1 MGDKQGSRVYLLKIF
16 FVFSIILVFFTVIF
30 AVNIV
35 LLKKIKILN
44 NVYNTTSIGYVN
56 YSETINIVREKFVD
70 PKMSLFL
77 NNSNIILNTSLE
89 MSVNINNKILYVRLF

>member
-1 MGDKQGSRVYLLKIF
+1 
-16 FVFSIILVFFTVIF
+16 VFFTVIF